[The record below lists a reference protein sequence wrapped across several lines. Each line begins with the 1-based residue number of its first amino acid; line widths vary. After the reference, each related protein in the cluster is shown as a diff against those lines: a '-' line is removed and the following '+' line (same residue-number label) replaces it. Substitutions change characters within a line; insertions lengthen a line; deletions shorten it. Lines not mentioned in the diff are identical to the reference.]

1 MLHSLPRTL
10 CELSKV
16 KQTFGNETCLM
27 SNQQHHHQPLLPP
40 EATTILRDV
49 FGFSKFRSY
58 QQQIIARVLHGKST
72 LAILPTGAGKSL
84 TYQLPAQLL
93 PQATVVISPLIALMK
108 DQLDRLPPA
117 LQQRAT
123 VINSTLSGHEMRERL
138 RAIAAGTYKLVYIA
152 PERLRQRSFLY
163 ALRRCG
169 VARLVIDEAHC
180 ISLWGQHFRP
190 DYLFIRR
197 AITELGTPPVLAV
210 TATAA
215 TDTINAIKT
224 MLGPLDVIQA
234 PIFRPNLF
242 FQVVRIRSGMSR
254 VRSVIELCQQING
267 PIIIYARARQRCE
280 ELACELRLAG
290 IAAEHYHALHPDREA
305 VQERFMNGK
314 TRVLVATVAFG
325 MGVDKADI
333 RAVIHYNLPP
343 SLEAYYQEA
352 GRAGRDGWPAR
363 CILFF
368 SESDANTL
376 RQWLQSTLITRPKLR
391 ELYRHIRKMI
401 EYPVGVIDLNALQDQ
416 LGSDGETLVRVGIS
430 VLEQVGVLRRH
441 FDLPLSAIVERRT
454 ANLHTPDWLRQF
466 PQEAVEIDLVMLARQ
481 YNLPVPQIE
490 AVLLEAQ
497 ASGQLLY
504 RPGLRLPLI
513 ECLPVPPDVGDRIDH
528 WLATAQQWQERRIE
542 AAVNYARQARCRHQ
556 LLAAYFGQQLTA
568 CRTSCD
574 VCAPSHALSVG
585 IRKRHG

>member
-16 KQTFGNETCLM
+16 KQTFSNETCLM

-290 IAAEHYHALHPDREA
+290 IAADHYHALHPDREA

-542 AAVNYARQARCRHQ
+542 AAVNYARQVRCRHQ

-574 VCAPSHALSVG
+574 VCAPLHALSVG

>member
-1 MLHSLPRTL
+1 
-10 CELSKV
+10 
-16 KQTFGNETCLM
+16 M

-290 IAAEHYHALHPDREA
+290 IAADHYHALHPDREA

-542 AAVNYARQARCRHQ
+542 AAVNYARQVRCRHQ

-574 VCAPSHALSVG
+574 VCAPLHALSVG

>member
-290 IAAEHYHALHPDREA
+290 IAADHYHALHPDREA

-376 RQWLQSTLITRPKLR
+376 HQWLQSTLITRPKLR

>member
-1 MLHSLPRTL
+1 
-10 CELSKV
+10 
-16 KQTFGNETCLM
+16 M
-27 SNQQHHHQPLLPP
+27 SNQQYPHQPLLPP
-40 EATTILRDV
+40 EATTVLREV
-49 FGFSKFRSY
+49 FGFSRFRSY
-58 QQQIIARVLHGKST
+58 QEQIIARVLRGEST

-108 DQLDRLPPA
+108 DQIDRLPPTI
-117 LQQRAT
+117 QQRAT

-138 RAIAAGTYKLVYIA
+138 RAIASGTYKLVYIA

-163 ALRRCG
+163 TLRRCG

-190 DYLFIRR
+190 DYLFIGQ

-215 TDTINAIKT
+215 IDTINAIKT
-224 MLGPLDVIQA
+224 MLGALDVIQA
-234 PIFRPNLF
+234 PILRPNLF
-242 FQVVRIRSGMSR
+242 FQVVRIRSGMSKTH
-254 VRSVIELCQQING
+254 SVIEICQRIDG
-267 PIIIYARARQRCE
+267 SIIIYARARQRCE

-305 VQERFMNGK
+305 VQERFMNGR

-333 RAVIHYNLPP
+333 RAVIHYNLPA

-352 GRAGRDGWPAR
+352 GRAGRDGLPAR

-368 SESDANTL
+368 SENDANTL
-376 RQWLQSTLITRPKLR
+376 RHWLHSTLITRTNLR
-391 ELYRHIRKMI
+391 ELYRRIRNTI
-401 EYPVGVIDLNALQDQ
+401 EYPVGVIDLDALQDQ
-416 LGSDGETLVRVGIS
+416 FGSDGETLVRVGIS

-441 FDLPLSAIVERRT
+441 FDLPLSAVIERRVDSLR
-454 ANLHTPDWLRQF
+454 APGWLRQL
-466 PQEAVEIDLVMLARQ
+466 PNEAIEVDLVMFARKH
-481 YNLPVPQIE
+481 NIPVPQIE
-490 AVLLEAQ
+490 SILLEAQ
-497 ASGQLLY
+497 ATGQLSY

-513 ECLPVPPDVGDRIDH
+513 ECLPPPTNAGDRMEH
-528 WLATAQQWQERRIE
+528 WLATSRQWQEQRIE
-542 AAVNYARQARCRHQ
+542 AMADYARQQRCRHQ

-585 IRKRHG
+585 RRQRY

>member
-1 MLHSLPRTL
+1 
-10 CELSKV
+10 
-16 KQTFGNETCLM
+16 M

-290 IAAEHYHALHPDREA
+290 IAADHYHALHPDREA

>member
-93 PQATVVISPLIALMK
+93 PQAMVVISPLIALMK

-290 IAAEHYHALHPDREA
+290 IAADHYHALHPDREA

-542 AAVNYARQARCRHQ
+542 AVVNYARQARCRHQ

>member
-16 KQTFGNETCLM
+16 KQTFSNETCLM

-290 IAAEHYHALHPDREA
+290 IAADHYHALHPDREA

-542 AAVNYARQARCRHQ
+542 AAVNYACQARCRHQ

>member
-1 MLHSLPRTL
+1 
-10 CELSKV
+10 
-16 KQTFGNETCLM
+16 M
-27 SNQQHHHQPLLPP
+27 SNQKHHHQPLLPP

-290 IAAEHYHALHPDREA
+290 IAADHYHALHPDREA

-542 AAVNYARQARCRHQ
+542 AAVNYARQVRCRHQ

-574 VCAPSHALSVG
+574 VCAPLHALSVG

>member
-290 IAAEHYHALHPDREA
+290 IAADHYHALHPDREA

>member
-1 MLHSLPRTL
+1 
-10 CELSKV
+10 
-16 KQTFGNETCLM
+16 
-27 SNQQHHHQPLLPP
+27 
-40 EATTILRDV
+40 
-49 FGFSKFRSY
+49 
-58 QQQIIARVLHGKST
+58 
-72 LAILPTGAGKSL
+72 
-84 TYQLPAQLL
+84 
-93 PQATVVISPLIALMK
+93 
-108 DQLDRLPPA
+108 
-117 LQQRAT
+117 
-123 VINSTLSGHEMRERL
+123 MRERL

-163 ALRRCG
+163 ALHRCG

-290 IAAEHYHALHPDREA
+290 IAADHYHALHPDREA

>member
-138 RAIAAGTYKLVYIA
+138 RAIAAGAYKLVYIA

-290 IAAEHYHALHPDREA
+290 IAADHYHALHPDREA

>member
-1 MLHSLPRTL
+1 
-10 CELSKV
+10 
-16 KQTFGNETCLM
+16 M

>member
-1 MLHSLPRTL
+1 
-10 CELSKV
+10 
-16 KQTFGNETCLM
+16 M
-27 SNQQHHHQPLLPP
+27 SNQKHHHQPLLPP
-40 EATTILRDV
+40 EATTILQDV

-290 IAAEHYHALHPDREA
+290 IAADHYHALHPDREA

-542 AAVNYARQARCRHQ
+542 AAVNYARQVRCRHQ

-574 VCAPSHALSVG
+574 VCAPLHALSVG

>member
-49 FGFSKFRSY
+49 FGFNKFRSY

-290 IAAEHYHALHPDREA
+290 IAADHYHALHPDREA

>member
-1 MLHSLPRTL
+1 MS
-10 CELSKV
+10 
-16 KQTFGNETCLM
+16 M
-27 SNQQHHHQPLLPP
+27 SNQQYRHRPLLPP
-40 EATTILRDV
+40 EATTVLREV

-58 QQQIIARVLHGKST
+58 QEQIIARVLRGEST

-108 DQLDRLPPA
+108 DQIDRLPPA
-117 LQQRAT
+117 IQQRAT

-138 RAIAAGTYKLVYIA
+138 QAIASGTYKLVYIA

-190 DYLFIRR
+190 DYLFIGQ

-215 TDTINAIKT
+215 PDTINAIKA
-224 MLGPLDVIQA
+224 MLGPLDLIQA

-242 FQVVRIRSGMSR
+242 FQVVRIQSGMSKTH
-254 VRSVIELCQQING
+254 SLIELCLRING

-305 VQERFMNGK
+305 VQERFMNGR
-314 TRVLVATVAFG
+314 TRILVATVAFG

-333 RAVIHYNLPP
+333 RAVIHYNLPS

-352 GRAGRDGWPAR
+352 GRAGRDGLPAR

-368 SESDANTL
+368 SENDVNTL
-376 RQWLQSTLITRPKLR
+376 RRWLQATLITRPKLR
-391 ELYRHIRKMI
+391 ELYRHIRNMI
-401 EYPVGVIDLNALQDQ
+401 EYPVGVIDLDALQDQ
-416 LGSDGETLVRVGIS
+416 FGSEGETLVRVGIS

-441 FDLPLSAIVERRT
+441 FDLPLSAVIERR
-454 ANLHTPDWLRQF
+454 ADKLHAPDWLRQL
-466 PQEAVEIDLVMLARQ
+466 PQEAIEVDLVMLARQ
-481 YNLPVPQIE
+481 HNLPVPQIE
-490 AVLLEAQ
+490 AMLLEAQ

-513 ECLPVPPDVGDRIDH
+513 ECLPLPPNVGNRIDL

-542 AAVNYARQARCRHQ
+542 AMANYARQPRCRHQ

-568 CRTSCD
+568 CSTSCD
-574 VCAPSHALSVG
+574 VCAASQALT
-585 IRKRHG
+585 IRRRQR

>member
-290 IAAEHYHALHPDREA
+290 IAADHYHALHPDREA

-481 YNLPVPQIE
+481 YNLPVLQIE